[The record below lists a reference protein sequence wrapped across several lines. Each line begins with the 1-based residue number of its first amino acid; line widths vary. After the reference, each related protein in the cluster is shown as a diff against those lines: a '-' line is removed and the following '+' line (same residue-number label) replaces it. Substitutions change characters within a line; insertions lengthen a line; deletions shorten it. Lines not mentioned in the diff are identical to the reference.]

1 MYSKARVLP
10 MSWERL
16 LRYEYDK
23 IWLDVSER
31 TCIEAFRA
39 AIEGA
44 SSLSYDLTL
53 GLH

>member
-10 MSWERL
+10 MSWEML
-16 LRYEYDK
+16 LTYEYDK
-23 IWLDVSER
+23 IMARCER

>member
-1 MYSKARVLP
+1 MYSRARVLP

-16 LRYEYDK
+16 LTYEFDE
-23 IWLDVSER
+23 IMIICDER
-31 TCIEAFRA
+31 TCIEAFQA